1 MNTPEIKF
9 LGWDEPAIKLVAEKL
24 LEGLNAP
31 QTAAQYRRA
40 TVVVPTAGSGQR
52 LREYMA
58 ELSMQKYGK
67 SLLMPRIA
75 LAGHLIPTE
84 YPGVATEMET
94 LSAWLQVLSAED
106 ADPVAQYA
114 PLIPRRPDTHRE
126 RWAVGVAHKLMGL
139 RIRLTQEE
147 VTLDTVSHQL
157 GKRKAAY
164 QKEADQM
171 SEDASIARAGL
182 LARREVAAKEQVRWS
197 KLQSLFDR
205 VDALLPSGNPI
216 EKAQE
221 DFVKNATWPKQCRL
235 LIMACVPEFSPQ
247 IKTLLSNLHGKDGGR
262 VEIWVHA
269 PGSEAYKFDDFG
281 LPKEADWGNRE
292 IEIPDALVYADADR
306 NVVDNAASTIHLV
319 TDAEAMAEEAL
330 RLAGGKDSRGVVL
343 AVGDSEFSPAIINA
357 FTAASPAWKL
367 NLPEGRNPM
376 TTDLG
381 RLPGLL
387 ADACDARENM
397 PLWDTKQQGVRNN
410 DIRGLDT
417 FIALLTNTALQ
428 QAIAKAPDA
437 LIGMQEHVEKIRMLL
452 LPGSEDALLSMLQT
466 TPQVD
471 DSYKSIEKLK
481 GRQQQAYYDYAVQVH
496 KLIDCLCTRKLP
508 TTLTKLAD
516 KLKESHQESPDRKL
530 AASIAGQMQT
540 CAEAA
545 ANLPSPLCTLELLRR
560 RVEDA
565 VKGPVFIERNLT
577 TGDLLGWREL
587 AYTSASQV
595 ILAAMHDGC
604 IPEPVPEDDF
614 LPESLCNELG
624 IRHEKFRTARD
635 SYLLTALIESRR
647 QSGRV
652 DFILARQK
660 ADGSVLAPSG
670 LLMRCGDELPQ
681 RARALFAESKTP
693 KVLPRPAECPLR
705 RATGCGK
712 SISPGELEHI
722 GQIAPGKQNPFT
734 RWFQND
740 EGQLVQKSY
749 SPSSLAGFL
758 QCPLTF
764 WIKNLFHIDLSD
776 TYKENKAELESNEYG
791 SVMHAVLDKLVEQFP
806 SQEKLL
812 TACPEAEHD
821 TQAAERLMMTT
832 ARQLAVDEWQSVYN
846 STSARQSQTLPMEV
860 QLQAIERTLAEF
872 VRQHIKDLAE
882 GWCNIARE
890 YTFKSTL
897 PLADGA
903 TVRFSMNADRI
914 DRHKDG
920 RWRIIDY
927 KTSSGEKI
935 PHKVHFD
942 LLDGG
947 ADSLYCRFMNV
958 QGYQFGTVSFGT
970 KLYRWNDVQLPLY
983 AYGLRHPST
992 EDREKLQLGE
1002 ADMSEIIPDLV
1013 YYNLQSKTEKLNCY
1027 YLVRDGAVL
1036 PITAKAPCGLSTE
1049 ALFDSAMQTV
1059 QSAISMIRAGQ
1070 CLFSAEA
1077 LEFTS
1082 RPFSALNSGS
1092 WGSKTP
1098 RFGALSLE
1106 SDPRSLFSLPRL
1118 TK

>member
-1 MNTPEIKF
+1 MNTPERIF
-9 LGWDEPAIKLVAEKL
+9 LGWDKPAIELVAEKL
-24 LEGLNAP
+24 LEGLNNP

-40 TVVVPTAGSGQR
+40 TVVVPTEGSGRR

-58 ELSMQKYGK
+58 ERSIQKDGK
-67 SLLMPRIA
+67 PLLMPRIA
-75 LAGHLIPTE
+75 LAGHLIPSE
-84 YPGVATEMET
+84 YPGVVTQMET
-94 LSAWLQVLSAED
+94 LTAWLQVLTAED

-114 PLIPRRPDTHRE
+114 PLIPRRPEKHRE
-126 RWAVGVAHKLMGL
+126 RWAVSVAHKLMAL
-139 RIRLTQEE
+139 RIRLSQEE
-147 VTLDTVSHQL
+147 VTLDAVSHQL
-157 GKRKAAY
+157 GKRKVAY

-171 SEDASIARAGL
+171 PEEANTARAVL
-182 LARREVAAKEQVRWS
+182 QARQKVATKEQERWS

-205 VDALLPSGNPI
+205 VDALLPSGITI
-216 EKAQE
+216 EKAQA
-221 DFVKNATWPKQCRL
+221 DFVKNVTWAKQCRL

-247 IKTLLSNLHGKDGGR
+247 IKTLLSNLHGMDGGR

-269 PGSEAYKFDDFG
+269 PLSEAYKFDAFG
-281 LPKEADWGNRE
+281 LPREADWVERE
-292 IEIPDALVYADADR
+292 IEIPDALVYTDAER
-306 NVVDNAASTIHLV
+306 SVVDNAASTIHLV
-319 TDAEAMAEEAL
+319 TDAEGMAEEAL
-330 RLAGGKDSRGVVL
+330 RLAGGHDSREVVL
-343 AVGDSEFSPAIINA
+343 AVGDSEFSPSIINT

-381 RLPGLL
+381 RLPGQL
-387 ADACDARENM
+387 ADACDARENL
-397 PLWDTKQQGVRNN
+397 PLWDAKQQGVRNN
-410 DIRGLDT
+410 DIRGLDA

-428 QAIAKAPDA
+428 QAIAKVPDA
-437 LIGMQEHVEKIRMLL
+437 LTGMQEHIEKIRMLL

-471 DSYKSIEKLK
+471 DGYKSIEKLK
-481 GRQQQAYYDYAVQVH
+481 VRQQQAYYDYAEQVH
-496 KLIDCLCTRKLP
+496 KLIDCLCSRKLK
-508 TTLTKLAD
+508 TTLVRLAD
-516 KLKESHQESPDRKL
+516 KLKKSHQEGSNRKL
-530 AASIAGQMQT
+530 AASIAGQMRT

-545 ANLPSPLCTLELLRR
+545 ASLPAPLCTLELLRR
-560 RVEDA
+560 HVEDD
-565 VKGPVFIERNLT
+565 VKGPVFTERHFT

-647 QSGRV
+647 ESGRV

-681 RARALFAESKTP
+681 RARALFEESKVP
-693 KVLPRPAECPLR
+693 KVLPKPAACPLR

-712 SISPGELEHI
+712 SIFPGELEHI
-722 GQIAPGKQNPFT
+722 TQIAPGKQNPFT
-734 RWFQND
+734 QWFQND
-740 EGQLVQKSY
+740 EGQMVQKSY

-764 WIKNLFHIDLSD
+764 WIKNLFHIDLGD

-812 TACPEAEHD
+812 TTCPEAEND
-821 TQAAERLMMTT
+821 TQAAEKLMLDT
-832 ARQLAVDEWQSVYN
+832 ARQIAADEWQRVYN
-846 STSARQSQTLPMEV
+846 STSARQNQTLPMEV

-872 VRQHIKDLAE
+872 VRHHSRDLAE

-890 YTFKSTL
+890 YTFKSMLTL
-897 PLADGA
+897 DNGE

-927 KTSSGEKI
+927 KTSSGEKK

-947 ADSLYCRFMNV
+947 EDSLYCRFMNV

-992 EDREKLQLGE
+992 DDREKLQLGE
-1002 ADMSEIIPDLV
+1002 ADMSDVIPDLV
-1013 YYNLQSKTEKLNCY
+1013 YYNLQSKTEKLNCH

-1036 PITAKAPCGLSTE
+1036 PIAAKAPCGLSTE
-1049 ALFDSAMQTV
+1049 ELFDSAMQTV
-1059 QSAISMIRAGQ
+1059 QSAICMIRAGQ

-1077 LEFTS
+1077 LELTTH
-1082 RPFSALNSGS
+1082 PFSALNSGT